1 MKPDFDSV
9 FPQNGEKWGYWWCE
23 APPIPPFFSRW
34 WGQIAQMRLPCAS
47 SLSESNPTSQFG
59 AVFRAK
65 VGCFS
70 HILAKKRVKVGRF
83 CGKMT
88 LSDKL
93 LAMGERSNRLYAT
106 V

>member
-1 MKPDFDSV
+1 
-9 FPQNGEKWGYWWCE
+9 
-23 APPIPPFFSRW
+23 
-34 WGQIAQMRLPCAS
+34 
-47 SLSESNPTSQFG
+47 
-59 AVFRAK
+59 

-93 LAMGERSNRLYAT
+93 LGDFSFAMRSGIFLKPAWSKDDYVFKYWEVPLCSQYKKPIIAGL
-106 V
+106 